1 MSRIWTGFSALNIG
15 VPKLSHST
23 VPSTETSSSNQES
36 KNRLKSPF
44 CFHYEKSGLGL
55 LGRIHLHRNDPARAK
70 AVFLQALTSK
80 PENPSLLAWLGQA
93 HLMLGNQGQARKNL
107 ELALQINPELAL
119 ARRLLGEAPTPPA
132 EREAVAQT
140 PSRPS
145 KHVSGAAIAKGNAWP
160 KQWSAKPAV
169 TAPIVPL
176 PSHTIKQSAAP
187 EPDHPL
193 DHPTSLPEPTLPY
206 SLPPALRK
214 VPPGVDTKS
223 AREWEIR
230 AYRRARGA
238 SSLRTGLMTK
248 ST

>member
-1 MSRIWTGFSALNIG
+1 
-15 VPKLSHST
+15 
-23 VPSTETSSSNQES
+23 
-36 KNRLKSPF
+36 
-44 CFHYEKSGLGL
+44 
-55 LGRIHLHRNDPARAK
+55 
-70 AVFLQALTSK
+70 
-80 PENPSLLAWLGQA
+80 
-93 HLMLGNQGQARKNL
+93 MLGNQGQARKNL

-214 VPPGVDTKS
+214 FLQESTPNPLESGRSVLIDARVEPSHWADDEVDVTTDSGNVLLIPVVLADLEAVLANDRPKS
-223 AREWEIR
+223 V
-230 AYRRARGA
+230 RRAVVSRPNLLTNLLINPAYFLEEPTEPAGPPEVQGNSIA
-238 SSLRTGLMTK
+238 
-248 ST
+248 